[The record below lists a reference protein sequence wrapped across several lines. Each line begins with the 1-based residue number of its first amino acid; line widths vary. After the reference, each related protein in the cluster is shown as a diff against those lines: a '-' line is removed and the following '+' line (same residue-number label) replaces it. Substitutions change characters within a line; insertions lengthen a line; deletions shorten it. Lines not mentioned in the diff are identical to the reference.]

1 MRMAQPRDRGET
13 VSNRRV
19 ARITLTEQVACRKAA
34 RQAPESR
41 VRLWPSPACTG
52 RLAAKPEALNM
63 AALHEALEQVLAAN
77 PGKNYCPRCLA
88 KAAGFTLPE
97 EGIPVATLMRSVYS
111 KATDRVVE
119 NGLCAAGCGKTDL
132 IVRYTG

>member
-1 MRMAQPRDRGET
+1 
-13 VSNRRV
+13 
-19 ARITLTEQVACRKAA
+19 
-34 RQAPESR
+34 
-41 VRLWPSPACTG
+41 
-52 RLAAKPEALNM
+52 M

-77 PGKNYCPRCLA
+77 PGENYCPGCLA

-97 EGIPVATLMRSVYS
+97 ERIPVATLMRSVYS

>member
-1 MRMAQPRDRGET
+1 
-13 VSNRRV
+13 
-19 ARITLTEQVACRKAA
+19 
-34 RQAPESR
+34 
-41 VRLWPSPACTG
+41 
-52 RLAAKPEALNM
+52 M

-77 PGKNYCPRCLA
+77 PGKNYCPGCLA
-88 KAAGFTLPE
+88 KAGGFTLPE
-97 EGIPVATLMRSVYS
+97 ERIPVATLMRSVYS

>member
-1 MRMAQPRDRGET
+1 MRIAQPRDRGET
-13 VSNRRV
+13 ASNRRV

-52 RLAAKPEALNM
+52 RLAAKPEALNI

-77 PGKNYCPRCLA
+77 PGKSYCPGCLA

-97 EGIPVATLMRSVYS
+97 DEALRMVSRTWCAPSGVDVCQGIRAP
-111 KATDRVVE
+111 
-119 NGLCAAGCGKTDL
+119 
-132 IVRYTG
+132 